1 MTQENLGALSETRP
15 CDNDMEL
22 RHIKSFLSIA
32 ETLHFGRS
40 AELIHLSQP
49 ALTLQI
55 QALEEEVGV
64 KLLERSRRGTKVTAA
79 GAAFREHA
87 ITAVAQVEQA
97 VRRARLA
104 ANGKVG
110 LLRVGFTSTAGNEIM
125 PNLIR
130 DFGDSNP
137 EVEFSLHNIHTLSQI
152 QMLDADSLD
161 VGFLRLP
168 SREHSE
174 LEVVPI
180 HREPFVF
187 VVPAS
192 HRLADKENVH
202 IREVAA
208 DEFVMY
214 ERTVAP
220 DCHDLIFGMMRDAGV
235 VPTVRQTAQQM
246 PTLISL
252 VASGMGISILPSSAV
267 KHSRAAVAACEI
279 ADVIPMS
286 EIGLAVSKRNRRPIV
301 EAFRAFALKEVA
313 QINGTSRVTMGRVRQ
328 PR

>member
-1 MTQENLGALSETRP
+1 
-15 CDNDMEL
+15 MEL
-22 RHIKSFLSIA
+22 RQIKSFLSIA

-40 AELIHLSQP
+40 AELINLSQP
-49 ALTLQI
+49 ALTLHI

-64 KLLERSRRGTKVTAA
+64 KLLERNRRQTKVTAA
-79 GAAFREHA
+79 GLAFREHA
-87 ITAVAQVEQA
+87 IAAVAQVEQA

-110 LLRVGFTSTAGNEIM
+110 LLRVGFIETAGNEIM

-130 DFGDSNP
+130 HFGDSNP
-137 EVEFSLHNIHTLSQI
+137 EVEFSLHNILTLSQI
-152 QMLDADSLD
+152 QMLAAGSLD

-168 SREHSE
+168 IGEHSE

-192 HRLADKENVH
+192 HRLADKKRVH

-208 DEFVMY
+208 EEFVMY
-214 ERTVAP
+214 ERTAAP
-220 DCHDLIFGMMRDAGV
+220 DCHDLFFGMMRDAGV
-235 VPTVRQTAQQM
+235 VPTVRQTAGQE

-252 VASGMGISILPSSAV
+252 VASGMGISVLPASAV
-267 KHSRAAVAACEI
+267 KHSCAAVAACEI

-301 EAFRAFALKEVA
+301 ETFRSFALKELVR
-313 QINGTSRVTMGRVRQ
+313 INRISRVTMGRVRQ

>member
-1 MTQENLGALSETRP
+1 MLLQQ
-15 CDNDMEL
+15 
-22 RHIKSFLSIA
+22 IKSFLSIA

-40 AELIHLSQP
+40 AKLIHLSQP

-55 QALEEEVGV
+55 QALEEQVGV
-64 KLLERSRRGTKVTAA
+64 KLLERNRRGTKVTAA
-79 GAAFREHA
+79 GLAFREHA
-87 ITAVAQVEQA
+87 IAAVAQVEQA
-97 VRRARLA
+97 VRHARLA

-110 LLRVGFTSTAGNEIM
+110 LLRVGFISTAGNEIM

-130 DFGDSNP
+130 HFGDSNP
-137 EVEFSLHNIHTLSQI
+137 EIEFSLHNIPTLSQI
-152 QMLDADSLD
+152 QMLNEGSLD
-161 VGFLRLP
+161 VGFVRLP
-168 SREHSE
+168 IGEHSE

-192 HRLADKENVH
+192 HRLADKENVQ

-208 DEFVMY
+208 EEFVMY
-214 ERTVAP
+214 ERTAAP

-235 VPTVRQTAQQM
+235 VPNVRQTTGQM
-246 PTLISL
+246 QTLISL
-252 VASGMGISILPSSAV
+252 VASGMGISILPASAV
-267 KHSRAAVAACEI
+267 KHSGAAVAACETT
-279 ADVIPMS
+279 DVIPLS

-301 EAFRAFALKEVA
+301 ETFRSFALTESVR
-313 QINGTSRVTMGRVRQ
+313 INRTSRVTMVRVRQ

>member
-1 MTQENLGALSETRP
+1 
-15 CDNDMEL
+15 MEL
-22 RHIKSFLSIA
+22 RQIKSFLSIA

-40 AELIHLSQP
+40 AELINLSQP
-49 ALTLQI
+49 ALTLHI

-64 KLLERSRRGTKVTAA
+64 KLLERNRRQTKVTAA
-79 GAAFREHA
+79 GLAFREHA
-87 ITAVAQVEQA
+87 IAAVAQVEQA

-110 LLRVGFTSTAGNEIM
+110 LLRVGFIETAGNEIM

-130 DFGDSNP
+130 HFGDSHP
-137 EVEFSLHNIHTLSQI
+137 EVEFSLHNILTLSQI
-152 QMLDADSLD
+152 QMLDAGSLD

-168 SREHSE
+168 IGEHSE

-192 HRLADKENVH
+192 HRLADKKRVH

-208 DEFVMY
+208 EEFVMY
-214 ERTVAP
+214 ERTAAP
-220 DCHDLIFGMMRDAGV
+220 DCHDLFFGMMRDAGV
-235 VPTVRQTAQQM
+235 VPTVRQTAGQE

-252 VASGMGISILPSSAV
+252 VASGMGISILPASAV
-267 KHSRAAVAACEI
+267 KHSGAAVAACEI

-301 EAFRAFALKEVA
+301 ETFRSFALKELVR
-313 QINGTSRVTMGRVRQ
+313 INRISRVTMGRVRQ

>member
-1 MTQENLGALSETRP
+1 
-15 CDNDMEL
+15 MEL
-22 RHIKSFLSIA
+22 RQIKSFLSIA

-40 AELIHLSQP
+40 AELINLSQP
-49 ALTLQI
+49 ALTLHI

-64 KLLERSRRGTKVTAA
+64 KLLERNRRQTKVTAA
-79 GAAFREHA
+79 GLAFREHA
-87 ITAVAQVEQA
+87 IAAVAQVEQA

-110 LLRVGFTSTAGNEIM
+110 LLRVGFIETAGNEIM

-130 DFGDSNP
+130 HFGDSNP
-137 EVEFSLHNIHTLSQI
+137 EVEFSLHNILTLSQI
-152 QMLDADSLD
+152 QMLAAGSLD

-168 SREHSE
+168 IGEHSE

-192 HRLADKENVH
+192 HRLADKKRVH

-208 DEFVMY
+208 EEFVMY
-214 ERTVAP
+214 ERTAAP
-220 DCHDLIFGMMRDAGV
+220 DCHDLFFGMMRDAGV
-235 VPTVRQTAQQM
+235 VPTVRQTAGQE

-252 VASGMGISILPSSAV
+252 VASGMGISVLPASAV
-267 KHSRAAVAACEI
+267 KHSGAAVAACEI

-301 EAFRAFALKEVA
+301 ETFRSFALKELVR
-313 QINGTSRVTMGRVRQ
+313 INRISRVTMGRVRQ

>member
-1 MTQENLGALSETRP
+1 
-15 CDNDMEL
+15 MEL
-22 RHIKSFLSIA
+22 RQIKSFLSIA
-32 ETLHFGRS
+32 ETLHFGRT
-40 AELIHLSQP
+40 AKLIHLSQP

-55 QALEEEVGV
+55 QALEEAVGV
-64 KLLERSRRGTKVTAA
+64 KLLERNRRGTKVTAA
-79 GAAFREHA
+79 GLAFREHA
-87 ITAVAQVEQA
+87 IAAVAQVEQA

-104 ANGKVG
+104 ANGKAG
-110 LLRVGFTSTAGNEIM
+110 LLRVGFISTAGNEIM

-130 DFGDSNP
+130 HFGDSNP
-137 EVEFSLHNIHTLSQI
+137 EIEFSLQNILTLGQI
-152 QMLDADSLD
+152 QMLNAGSLD

-168 SREHSE
+168 IGEHSE

-192 HRLADKENVH
+192 HRLADKEKVH

-208 DEFVMY
+208 EEFVMC

-220 DCHDLIFGMMRDAGV
+220 DCHGLIFGMLRDAGV
-235 VPTVRQTAQQM
+235 VPTVRQTAEQM

-252 VASGMGISILPSSAV
+252 VASGLGISVLPASAV
-267 KHSRAAVAACEI
+267 KHSGAAVAACEI

-286 EIGLAVSKRNRRPIV
+286 EIGLAVSKRNRLPIV
-301 EAFRAFALKEVA
+301 ETFRSFALKELVR
-313 QINGTSRVTMGRVRQ
+313 INRTSRVTMAGLLSTTSYRPYGITAAFCAKR
-328 PR
+328 